1 MKIGDMSRAARTPV
15 ETIRYYEREGLL
27 ARAPRS
33 DGNYRIY
40 DASHVERL
48 NFIRHCRALDMTL
61 AEIRELLRLQQAS
74 GDDCGEVDAL
84 LDAHIEHVTARIRE
98 LRQLQRALKALR
110 EQCAAPRDVA
120 HCAILNGLAQAPDD
134 AHADAARRAAHVGG
148 SHGRATPS
156 GAAAAA
162 ARPARVG
169 C

>member
-1 MKIGDMSRAARTPV
+1 MKIGDMARAAHTPV

-40 DASHVERL
+40 DAAHVERL

-74 GDDCGEVDAL
+74 GDDCAEVNEL
-84 LDAHIEHVTARIRE
+84 LDAHIEHVAVRIRE
-98 LRQLQRALKALR
+98 LRHLQRDLKALR

-120 HCAILNGLAQAPDD
+120 HCGILNGLAQGPAE
-134 AHADAARRAAHVGG
+134 ADVTSHAAHVGG
-148 SHGRATPS
+148 AHGRATPRAKPRNS
-156 GAAAAA
+156 S
-162 ARPARVG
+162 RPR
-169 C
+169 

>member
-1 MKIGDMSRAARTPV
+1 MKIGDMARAARTPV

-40 DASHVERL
+40 DAGHVERL

-84 LDAHIEHVTARIRE
+84 LDEHIEHVTARIRD
-98 LRQLQRALKALR
+98 LRHLQRELKTLR
-110 EQCAAPRDVA
+110 EQCAAPHDVA
-120 HCAILNGLAQAPDD
+120 HCAILNGLAQAPP
-134 AHADAARRAAHVGG
+134 AADAANPAAHVGG
-148 SHGRATPS
+148 SHGRATPR
-156 GAAAAA
+156 GAA
-162 ARPARVG
+162 RRR
-169 C
+169 